1 MKKIVLSIL
10 AIVAISLIFLQ
21 VKNNANA
28 NSSSQNYQVELV
40 KVEKGDVA
48 RIVSASGSVRAL
60 TTVEVGSQVSGQIIE
75 LNADFNSEVEK
86 NQIIAKLD
94 PQTYDSRLLSAKA
107 DVASAKANLDV
118 LRAQISSAEANLSL
132 YESDFKRQT
141 ELYEQKLIPR
151 SLLDDAKR
159 QFTVGQSS
167 LKVSEAQLR
176 SGQASLA
183 QREAAQNSAQVDLE
197 RTIIRSPIT
206 GVVIE
211 RNVDVGQTV
220 AASLSAP
227 ILFRIAQDLEDIRI
241 DADVVESDIGG
252 IDAGDTVTFT
262 VDAYPNDEFSGEVE
276 QVRLASQELQNVVT
290 YTVVIASEN
299 RRGILLP
306 GMTANVEITAELR
319 NDVLRISETATRFR
333 PPADGPEVKAEEE
346 QAGGTRGSGPGRGD
360 SPNMLQGLVIEES
373 RSQAIS
379 AEISSEIQS
388 VRESMGDMAQFDR
401 NRMRQLIQARVDR
414 VLKKNLNDEEFAQYE
429 KLSKQRSSTRRIDLY
444 QQNSD
449 GTLSTKNLRVGLSDG
464 RNVELLS
471 GVEVG
476 DEFVSRLLKA
486 PEKK

>member
-1 MKKIVLSIL
+1 MKKIFLSIL
-10 AIVAISLIFLQ
+10 AIAVISLIVLQ
-21 VKNNANA
+21 VKNSAKA
-28 NSSSQNYQVELV
+28 SSSSQNYQVELV

-107 DVASAKANLDV
+107 DVASARANLDV

-132 YESDFKRQT
+132 YDSDFKRQT
-141 ELYEQKLIPR
+141 ELFEQKLIPR
-151 SLLDDAKR
+151 SLLEDAKR
-159 QFTVGQSS
+159 QFTVGQSN
-167 LKVSEAQLR
+167 LKVSKAQLR

-227 ILFRIAQDLEDIRI
+227 ILFRIAQDLGDIRI

-252 IDAGDTVTFT
+252 IDAGDTVSFT
-262 VDAYPNDEFSGEVE
+262 VDAYPNDEFTGEVE

-306 GMTANVEITAELR
+306 GMTANVEITAEKR

-333 PPADGPEVKAEEE
+333 PPADGPEVKAVD
-346 QAGGTRGSGPGRGD
+346 GGNRSSGPGRGAR
-360 SPNMLQGLVIEES
+360 PNMLQGLDIEES

-401 NRMRQLIQARVDR
+401 NRMRQLIQARVER

>member
-1 MKKIVLSIL
+1 MKKIFLSIL
-10 AIVAISLIFLQ
+10 AIVVISLIVLQ
-21 VKNNANA
+21 VKNSAKA
-28 NSSSQNYQVELV
+28 SSSSQNYQVELV

-132 YESDFKRQT
+132 YDSDFKRQT
-141 ELYEQKLIPR
+141 ELFEQKLIPR
-151 SLLDDAKR
+151 SLLEDAKR
-159 QFTVGQSS
+159 QFTVGQSN
-167 LKVSEAQLR
+167 LKVSKAQLR

-227 ILFRIAQDLEDIRI
+227 ILFRIAQDLGDIRI

-262 VDAYPNDEFSGEVE
+262 VDAYPNDEFTGEVE

-306 GMTANVEITAELR
+306 GMTANVEITAEKR

-333 PPADGPEVKAEEE
+333 PPADGPEVKAEDE
-346 QAGGTRGSGPGRGD
+346 GNRSSGPGRGAR
-360 SPNMLQGLVIEES
+360 PNMLQGLDIEES

-401 NRMRQLIQARVDR
+401 NRMRQLIQARVER